1 MPIKVACACGAAFA
15 AKDELAGRTVKCPK
29 CAQPLTIPA
38 SGAAAPKAAPAG
50 AAKPAAAAA
59 TTQRPSA
66 PRQQPAPSAPA
77 AAPSLFDE
85 VGLKATVPG
94 APVCPGCAAPLP
106 PNAVLCVKCGYNL
119 KLGRRMETMTT
130 SGVAAAGHGG
140 HGESAEEALARA
152 AAALEEDKQAER
164 SKTGE
169 GLPWW
174 AYLIAI
180 VMVVGFM
187 VCMMLIPKE
196 YAMRGAGVV
205 LIIAGIGISIFAYFR
220 VVYIAFTENIGFG
233 LMTLLLGGCGWLVY
247 CIMRWDRCG
256 GYFWMNFAGNGV
268 QWIGYGFIWAAD
280 MFAAEPGEEA
290 SRYRLPSR
298 PPSAMVCAAD
308 RESVLPLLRP
318 SIGGASSEIEATVSL

>member
-38 SGAAAPKAAPAG
+38 GGGAAPKAPAG
-50 AAKPAAAAA
+50 ASKPAAAAA
-59 TTQRPSA
+59 AQRPAA
-66 PRQQPAPSAPA
+66 PRPQSAAAAPA

-85 VGLKATVPG
+85 VGLKGAVPG
-94 APVCPGCAAPLP
+94 APACPGCAAPLP

-119 KLGRRMETMTT
+119 KLGRRMETMKT
-130 SGVAAAGHGG
+130 SGAAAAGHGG

-174 AYLIAI
+174 AYLIMI
-180 VMVVGFM
+180 NLVVGFM
-187 VCMMLIPKE
+187 VAMMLIPKE

-205 LIIAGIGISIFAYFR
+205 LIIAGIGVSIFAYFR

-233 LMTLLLGGCGWLVY
+233 LMTLFLGGCGWLVY

-280 MFAAEPGEEA
+280 MFAAEPGEDA
-290 SRYRLPSR
+290 FHYRLPNR
-298 PPSAMVCAAD
+298 LPIAIVRVLDQGPAVPLVRQPSGEM
-308 RESVLPLLRP
+308 L
-318 SIGGASSEIEATVSL
+318 SETDINLVV